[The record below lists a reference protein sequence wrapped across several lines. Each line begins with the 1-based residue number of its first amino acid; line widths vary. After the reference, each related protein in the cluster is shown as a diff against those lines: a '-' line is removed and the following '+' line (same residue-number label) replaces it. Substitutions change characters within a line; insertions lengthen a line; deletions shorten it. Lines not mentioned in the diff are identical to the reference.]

1 MEPVDL
7 GHARARLETL
17 ARRARDLLGGSA
29 VFSAVGAAAASAG
42 HPQLGFSFAF
52 GAALAGAFWYLAR
65 SERAHLLTRLVAQG
79 DAALVGEAE
88 VFARK
93 LAAPPMRLRLA
104 RGLERAAEAG
114 RPGVHEYTWARPE
127 RVFDIREELLH
138 LAAGFRDLAVAVTPA
153 SAALCRRMLCE
164 AAASPLYNPKIPE
177 TELARL
183 LRVIGDGLEGYRV
196 RDFGEA
202 A

>member
-29 VFSAVGAAAASAG
+29 VFSTVGAAAAAAG
-42 HPQLGFSFAF
+42 HPQLAFSFAF

-79 DAALVGEAE
+79 DASLVGEAE

-93 LAAPPMRLRLA
+93 LAAPAMRLRLA

-114 RPGVHEYTWARPE
+114 RPGVHEYTWVRPE
-127 RVFDIREELLH
+127 RAFDIREELLR

-183 LRVIGDGLEGYRV
+183 LRVIGDG
-196 RDFGEA
+196 FEA
-202 A
+202 

>member
-17 ARRARDLLGGSA
+17 GRRARDLLGGSA
-29 VFSAVGAAAASAG
+29 VFSVAGAVAAAAG
-42 HPQLGFSFAF
+42 RPQLAFSFAF

-202 A
+202 T

>member
-7 GHARARLETL
+7 RHARARLETL

-104 RGLERAAEAG
+104 RGLERAAESG
-114 RPGVHEYTWARPE
+114 RPGVHEYTWVRPE
-127 RVFDIREELLH
+127 RVFDIREELLR
-138 LAAGFRDLAVAVTPA
+138 LAAGFRDLAVGVTPA
-153 SAALCRRMLCE
+153 SAALCRRMLGE

-183 LRVIGDGLEGYRV
+183 LRVIGGGLEGYRV
-196 RDFGEA
+196 RDFSETA
-202 A
+202 

>member
-29 VFSAVGAAAASAG
+29 VFSVAGAVAAAAG
-42 HPQLGFSFAF
+42 RPQLAFSFAF
-52 GAALAGAFWYLAR
+52 GAALAGA
-65 SERAHLLTRLVAQG
+65 LVAQG
-79 DAALVGEAE
+79 DAPLIVEAE
-88 VFARK
+88 AFARK
-93 LAAPPMRLRLA
+93 LASPPMRLRLA

-114 RPGVHEYTWARPE
+114 RPGVHEYTWVRPE
-127 RVFDIREELLH
+127 RVFDIREELLR
-138 LAAGFRDLAVAVTPA
+138 LAAGFRDLAVPVAPA

-177 TELARL
+177 VELARL
-183 LRVIGDGLEGYRV
+183 LRVIAAGLEGYRV
-196 RDFGEA
+196 REFGETT
-202 A
+202 

>member
-29 VFSAVGAAAASAG
+29 IFSAAGGAAAAAR
-42 HPQLGFSFAF
+42 HPQLAFSFAF

-79 DAALVGEAE
+79 DASLVGEAE

>member
-29 VFSAVGAAAASAG
+29 VFSAAGAAATAAG
-42 HPQLGFSFAF
+42 HPQLAFSFAF

-65 SERAHLLTRLVAQG
+65 CERAHLLTRLVAQG
-79 DAALVGEAE
+79 DALLVGEAE

-104 RGLERAAEAG
+104 RRLERAAEAG

-138 LAAGFRDLAVAVTPA
+138 LAAGFRDLALAVTPA

-196 RDFGEA
+196 RDFGETA
-202 A
+202 

>member
-17 ARRARDLLGGSA
+17 ARRSRDLLGGSVVFA
-29 VFSAVGAAAASAG
+29 VAGAWAAAVG
-42 HPQLGFSFAF
+42 HPQLAFSLAF
-52 GAALAGAFWYLAR
+52 GAALGAAFWYLAR
-65 SERAHLLTRLVAQG
+65 SERTHLLTRLVAQG
-79 DAALVGEAE
+79 DASLVGEAE

-114 RPGVHEYTWARPE
+114 RPGVHEYTWVRSE
-127 RVFDIREELLH
+127 RVFDIREELLR
-138 LAAGFRDLAVAVTPA
+138 LAAGFRHLAVPVTPA

-177 TELARL
+177 AELARL
-183 LRVIGDGLEGYRV
+183 LRVIAAGLDGR
-196 RDFGEA
+196 
-202 A
+202 

>member
-7 GHARARLETL
+7 PHARARLETL

-29 VFSAVGAAAASAG
+29 VFSVAGAAAAAAG
-42 HPQLGFSFAF
+42 HPQLAFSFAF

-104 RGLERAAEAG
+104 RGLERAAESG
-114 RPGVHEYTWARPE
+114 RPGVHEYTWVRPE
-127 RVFDIREELLH
+127 RVFDIREELLR
-138 LAAGFRDLAVAVTPA
+138 LAAGFRDLAVGVTPA

-196 RDFGEA
+196 RDFGETA
-202 A
+202 